1 VSQSMP
7 EQPQSAASAALSVP
21 AGSRHERA
29 ISPWTSVLIGALAG
43 LLGLAPWLVTGAQL
57 PLQNLWAREV
67 LPAQMPVSLLPLSQ
81 YELTTLVALMTVGGA
96 AAGFSLRLCRPLR
109 RRVATRSAA
118 GGVLAAQGAATIQA
132 FSVLRAGLAPG
143 SASDLYFA
151 GLLGGVVASLAAS
164 LVALFLLA
172 SRSPVRVALG
182 VGLMAVPFASWAVEW
197 FVNLSDVGTVPA
209 VVPTLARWLPAV
221 LVGAALAWCG
231 VRPITRVLVWIVDLA
246 LLWVVPALFI
256 SVNYVFGTRV
266 YLEDFDEMA
275 IMARQ
280 ILAAT
285 LGPAGGAGP
294 LVALTL
300 VIAAAGAGALGVRRR
315 FKAGTTGYPALSADE

>member
-1 VSQSMP
+1 MRQPSSEPPQPPAATQSTP
-7 EQPQSAASAALSVP
+7 AASQ
-21 AGSRHERA
+21 RER
-29 ISPWTSVLIGALAG
+29 IMSPWTSVLIGVLAG

-57 PLQNLWAREV
+57 PLQNLWGKEV

-81 YELTTLVALMTVGGA
+81 YELITLVALMTVGGA
-96 AAGFSLRLCRPLR
+96 IAGFTVRLCRPVR
-109 RRVATRSAA
+109 RRAATWSTA
-118 GGVLAAQGAATIQA
+118 GGVLAVQGAGTVQA
-132 FSVLRAGLAPG
+132 FSVVRAGLAPG
-143 SASDLYFA
+143 SASDIYFA
-151 GLLGGVVASLAAS
+151 GLLGGVVTSLAAS

-182 VGLMAVPFASWAVEW
+182 VGLMAVPLASWIVGW
-197 FVNLSDVGTVPA
+197 FVNLSEIGNVPA
-209 VVPTLARWLPAV
+209 AIPTLARWLPAV
-221 LVGAALAWCG
+221 LVGVALAWCG
-231 VRPITRVLVWIVDLA
+231 VRPAARVLVWIVDLV

-266 YLEDFDEMA
+266 YLGDFDEMA

-294 LVALTL
+294 LVILAL
-300 VIAAAGAGALGVRRR
+300 VIAAAGAGALEVRRR
-315 FKAGTTGYPALSADE
+315 RQARNPSDAKLPARD